1 MRWQKM
7 CKNYIVPRDVSRGKK
22 LPTFPTRFLT
32 RKITPKSN
40 NLVKIVEIYP
50 IDKLIGFQ
58 TMNQLEKVTHSF
70 NAIFNLFFVLKR
82 LPCNGLRKSKAQKT
96 ARYYNNNYIP
106 RFSNPLYF
114 PSKTTPYFL
123 TWGWL

>member
-1 MRWQKM
+1 MR
-7 CKNYIVPRDVSRGKK
+7 KNYMVSRDVSRGKK

-40 NLVKIVEIYP
+40 NQVKIVEIYP
-50 IDKLIGFQ
+50 IDKLTDFQ
-58 TMNQLEKVTHSF
+58 ALNQLEKVTHSF

-82 LPCNGLRKSKAQKT
+82 LPRNGLRKSKAQKS

-114 PSKTTPYFL
+114 PSENHPYFL